1 MSAPLTGVGHRIRAH
16 ERSLQLW
23 ATKHR
28 SWLALAALAGLA
40 AGSALLRSRR

>member
-1 MSAPLTGVGHRIRAH
+1 VSGHRIRAH

-28 SWLALAALAGLA
+28 SWLALAGLAGLA
-40 AGSALLRSRR
+40 ALAGGSALFRSRR